1 MESEC
6 IYLYVIWG
14 AEVMCYDR
22 IIATYQSCWV
32 GNCVEIL
39 LSVCHAFVPHPFYV
53 YVQCSLCTVFYSY
66 TKCCR
71 KLVTKHVLAG
81 FEFIRLQPQTHQIC
95 GFCVKQQR
103 KKKQNWF
110 CRIAKHLTFNDVSRQ
125 KELTFLHVWNV
136 QRIALFSRSLVCE
149 FHRIRLSL
157 LSVAVVVCRWT
168 HLPQVFGLWCDLF
181 VTMAA
186 HRCFERLENL
196 PVTWAPSEHHSFACI
211 YFMLRTFELNVKNCI
226 WFHSKRCKFEQ
237 EAIANVSMILRHSIK
252 FH

>member
-1 MESEC
+1 M
-6 IYLYVIWG
+6 YMFNVHYVRYFI
-14 AEVMCYDR
+14 V
-22 IIATYQSCWV
+22 TQSAV
-32 GNCVEIL
+32 GNLWQNMCWLALNLLDCNRKHTKFVDFVWNSKEKRTELIL
-39 LSVCHAFVPHPFYV
+39 S
-53 YVQCSLCTVFYSY
+53 YSK
-66 TKCCR
+66 T
-71 KLVTKHVLAG
+71 
-81 FEFIRLQPQTHQIC
+81 FD
-95 GFCVKQQR
+95 
-103 KKKQNWF
+103 
-110 CRIAKHLTFNDVSRQ
+110 FNDVSRQ

-136 QRIALFSRSLVCE
+136 QRIALFSSSLVCE

-196 PVTWAPSEHHSFACI
+196 PVTWAPSEHHSFAYIC
-211 YFMLRTFELNVKNCI
+211 FMLRTFELNVKNCI

>member
-1 MESEC
+1 MPTEYIDCHGPVCWVLGNNEKFSSWNLNAYIFIC
-6 IYLYVIWG
+6 IVIWG

-103 KKKQNWF
+103 KTNRTDF
-110 CRIAKHLTFNDVSRQ
+110 
-125 KELTFLHVWNV
+125 
-136 QRIALFSRSLVCE
+136 
-149 FHRIRLSL
+149 
-157 LSVAVVVCRWT
+157 VV
-168 HLPQVFGLWCDLF
+168 
-181 VTMAA
+181 
-186 HRCFERLENL
+186 
-196 PVTWAPSEHHSFACI
+196 
-211 YFMLRTFELNVKNCI
+211 
-226 WFHSKRCKFEQ
+226 
-237 EAIANVSMILRHSIK
+237 
-252 FH
+252 